1 MKRNWGDTKEHYK
14 MYKSG
19 KHWVY
24 AAITVFSLGFGGFTL
39 LDQTTVSANTADN
52 STVIVGQQGTNE
64 NQKLDSTEDQVKSD
78 STAATEK
85 EVATDDKAEQ
95 SDLISAKSTDS
106 KVTEDDK
113 AAQEKQ
119 EEQQEEQQEEDTTDS
134 SNQDKKVVNDAE
146 VASIPTNEQD
156 TNSNESQAKS
166 NADAQPQV
174 APTETSSAKDNET
187 TATQS
192 TQKADNSKKYQLSY
206 SDLLKE
212 LDETGNDYSHV
223 TKDNFK
229 DYFELNGDADYD
241 AKTGTVT
248 LTPNENNKVGNF
260 TLKNK
265 INLDYNFTLTGQVNL
280 GSDQGGA
287 DGIGLAF
294 HNGNINDVGIS
305 GGNNG
310 IAGLENAFG
319 FKLDTWHNDKSE
331 PNPSAVSD
339 SDKFGWAADPDTN
352 KQPFG
357 GFVETHYKHPLD
369 DSKYPEVWWA
379 ETAQNEGT
387 DGYQT
392 FGKTEIGSWHDF
404 TIDYNGT
411 THEMELTFTL
421 DSGKKLTWKKT
432 VDLSKFDG
440 DLAAFMMTAST
451 GGAKNQHQFRINEF
465 NYVASQKAKI
475 HYVDQDTNTELTVE
489 EVEGHSGETID
500 YSTEGKIKEYKKQ
513 GYVLESNEFAN
524 GVTYD
529 NDALTDQDFYVYF
542 THGTV
547 PVDPANPVEPNGPI
561 DPENPDGP
569 KYPSDINDRVQ
580 QKTITR
586 TIHYKDK
593 ETGKEIDKTVTQEVA
608 YKQVGIVDTV
618 TGDFLGYDT
627 TGDGKVDTQ
636 DSDKAWIAV
645 DDKNSFD
652 QVTSPDKSSLGYT
665 APDKAQV
672 DQKVVSHA
680 DENEEVTV
688 YYGHQTVPV
697 NPENPGQPGDPI
709 NPADPD
715 GPKWPADSGKE
726 SLTKPVKN
734 TVNYVDENGNK
745 LSDSREETVNFEH
758 SYTIDKV
765 TGEISN
771 EKWTPE
777 QTFKDATS
785 PEVHG
790 YHLQDQSQ
798 TTVKGQTVDHD
809 DKDLTTDVVYV
820 KNGTIPVDPAN
831 PVEPNGPIDPEN
843 PDGPKYPSD
852 INDRVQQKTIT
863 RTIHYKDKE
872 TGQEIDKTVT
882 QKVTYKQIGIVD
894 THTGEFLGYD
904 TNGDGKVDTQDSD
917 EAWVAVNDKDSF
929 DQVTSPDKNSLGYT
943 APDKAQV
950 EQKVVSHTDHDEEV
964 TIYYGHQTVPV
975 NPENPGQPGDPINPT
990 DPDGPKW
997 PADSGKES
1005 LTKPVKNTVNYV
1017 DENGNKLSDSREE
1030 TVNFEHSYTIDKVT
1044 GEISNEK
1051 WTPDQTFK
1059 DVASPE
1065 VHGYHLQDQSQT
1077 TVKGQTVGHDDKDL
1091 TTDVVYVKNGTIPVD
1106 PANPVEPNGPID
1118 PENPDGPKYPS
1129 DINDRVQQKTITRTI
1144 HYKDKETGKEIDK
1157 TVTQEVTYKQ
1167 IGVVDTHTGEFLGYD
1182 TTGDGKVDTQ
1192 DSDKAWIAVDD
1203 KNSFDQV
1210 TSPDKSSLGYTDPDK
1225 AQVDQ
1230 KAVSHA
1236 DESEEVTVYYGHQT
1250 VPVNPENPGQPGDPI
1265 NPADP
1270 DGPKWPA
1277 DSGKE
1282 SLTKPVKNTVNYV
1295 DENGNKLVDPHEETV
1310 NFEHSYTIDKV
1321 TGEISNEKWTPD
1333 QTFKDATSPEVHG
1346 YHLQDQSQTTVKGQ
1360 TVGHDDKD
1368 LTTDVVYVRD
1378 KGTVTISY
1386 VDRKGKEVAKG
1397 ENVNG
1402 NTGDKYT
1409 SDSKAVDGYVLV
1421 ETPANANGEIVKG
1434 NTQVTY
1440 VYAPVGNLVPSSED
1454 PDFPNP
1460 GNTQYP
1466 NDPTDPTKP
1475 GTVEVPDIPGYTP
1488 QYPDGTPVEPG
1499 TVITPEDPTKDTPIV
1514 YVRDKG
1520 SVEVNYVD
1528 QNGKHLTDTV
1538 KISGNTG
1545 DKYDSSS
1552 KVIPGYVLTEVPAN
1566 ASGEITKGE
1575 TTVTYVYTPVGS
1587 LVPSSEDPNFPNPG
1601 NTVYPNDPTDP
1612 NKVGTVIVPNVPGY
1626 TPYYNGNPVKPGTVL
1641 TPEDPTKDI
1650 NVIYVKDKEDTTV
1663 VSKDPGQP
1671 ETPNQ
1676 SNGSQVGGSQ
1686 VVYNNN
1692 KPNKVENIAHQSKNE
1707 LPQTGEKQNESNG
1720 VFATILAFVSVVLGM
1735 LGINKDK
1742 RRKKNF

>member
-1 MKRNWGDTKEHYK
+1 MQRGLRDIKEHYK
-14 MYKSG
+14 MYKAG

-24 AAITVFSLGFGGFTL
+24 AAITVFSLGVGGFSL
-39 LDQTTVSANTADN
+39 LDQTTVSADTVDN
-52 STVIVGQQGTNE
+52 SAVIAGQQKDTNE
-64 NQKLDSTEDQVKSD
+64 SQKLDSTKDQVKSD
-78 STAATEK
+78 TTTATEK
-85 EVATDDKAEQ
+85 EEVATDDKQADQ
-95 SDLISAKSTDS
+95 SDLTSTKSTDS
-106 KVTEDDK
+106 KATEDDK
-113 AAQEKQ
+113 TAQEKQ
-119 EEQQEEQQEEDTTDS
+119 GESQQEEQQDEDTTDS

-146 VASIPTNEQD
+146 VASVPINEQD
-156 TNSNESQAKS
+156 TNSDENQTSS
-166 NADAQPQV
+166 NIDAQKQK
-174 APTETSSAKDNET
+174 ATSAKDNET
-187 TATQS
+187 TATQPA
-192 TQKADNSKKYQLSY
+192 QKAESSKKYKLSY

-212 LDETGNDYSHV
+212 LEATDNDYSHV
-223 TKDNFK
+223 TKDNFE
-229 DYFELNGDADYD
+229 DYFYLNGNATYD
-241 AKTGTVT
+241 RKTGIVT
-248 LTPNENNKVGNF
+248 LTPDENDKVGNF

-265 INLDYNFTLTGQVNL
+265 INLGHNFKLTGQINL
-280 GSDQGGA
+280 GLHQNGA

-294 HNGNINDVGIS
+294 HNGNTNDIGVP

-310 IAGLENAFG
+310 IAGLKNAFG
-319 FKLDTWHNDKSE
+319 FKLDTWHNDPAA
-331 PNPSAVSD
+331 PNPSAPAAA
-339 SDKFGWAADPDTN
+339 DKFGWDKDPNTGRN
-352 KQPFG
+352 PFG
-357 GFVETHYKHPLD
+357 GFVETHYKHPFD
-369 DSKYPEVWWA
+369 NSKYDAVWWA
-379 ETAQNEGT
+379 ETAQNEGK
-387 DGYQT
+387 DGYQILT
-392 FGKTEIGSWHDF
+392 KDIIDGRFHDF
-404 TIDYNGT
+404 TIEYDGKSHVMTLTLQGNGQSWQWSK
-411 THEMELTFTL
+411 E
-421 DSGKKLTWKKT
+421 
-432 VDLSKFDG
+432 VNLSNFDNN
-440 DLAAFMMTAST
+440 LAAFMMTAST
-451 GGAKNQHQFRINEF
+451 GWATNKHQFKINEF
-465 NYVASQKAKI
+465 DYVASQKAVI
-475 HYVDQDTNTELTVE
+475 HYIDQNTGQELSVDH
-489 EVEGHSGETID
+489 VEGMAGETID
-500 YSTEGKIKEYKKQ
+500 YSTAGKIKEYKKQ

-524 GVTYD
+524 GGTYD

-645 DDKNSFD
+645 DDKDSFD

-672 DQKVVSHA
+672 DQKAVGHA
-680 DENEEVTV
+680 DESEEVTV
-688 YYGHQTVPV
+688 YYGHRTVPV
-697 NPENPGQPGDPI
+697 NPENPGRPGDPI

-745 LSDSREETVNFEH
+745 LAAPHEETVNFEH

-820 KNGTIPVDPAN
+820 
-831 PVEPNGPIDPEN
+831 
-843 PDGPKYPSD
+843 
-852 INDRVQQKTIT
+852 
-863 RTIHYKDKE
+863 
-872 TGQEIDKTVT
+872 
-882 QKVTYKQIGIVD
+882 
-894 THTGEFLGYD
+894 
-904 TNGDGKVDTQDSD
+904 
-917 EAWVAVNDKDSF
+917 
-929 DQVTSPDKNSLGYT
+929 
-943 APDKAQV
+943 
-950 EQKVVSHTDHDEEV
+950 
-964 TIYYGHQTVPV
+964 
-975 NPENPGQPGDPINPT
+975 
-990 DPDGPKW
+990 
-997 PADSGKES
+997 
-1005 LTKPVKNTVNYV
+1005 
-1017 DENGNKLSDSREE
+1017 
-1030 TVNFEHSYTIDKVT
+1030 
-1044 GEISNEK
+1044 
-1051 WTPDQTFK
+1051 
-1059 DVASPE
+1059 
-1065 VHGYHLQDQSQT
+1065 
-1077 TVKGQTVGHDDKDL
+1077 
-1091 TTDVVYVKNGTIPVD
+1091 
-1106 PANPVEPNGPID
+1106 
-1118 PENPDGPKYPS
+1118 
-1129 DINDRVQQKTITRTI
+1129 
-1144 HYKDKETGKEIDK
+1144 
-1157 TVTQEVTYKQ
+1157 
-1167 IGVVDTHTGEFLGYD
+1167 
-1182 TTGDGKVDTQ
+1182 
-1192 DSDKAWIAVDD
+1192 
-1203 KNSFDQV
+1203 
-1210 TSPDKSSLGYTDPDK
+1210 
-1225 AQVDQ
+1225 
-1230 KAVSHA
+1230 
-1236 DESEEVTVYYGHQT
+1236 
-1250 VPVNPENPGQPGDPI
+1250 
-1265 NPADP
+1265 
-1270 DGPKWPA
+1270 
-1277 DSGKE
+1277 
-1282 SLTKPVKNTVNYV
+1282 
-1295 DENGNKLVDPHEETV
+1295 
-1310 NFEHSYTIDKV
+1310 
-1321 TGEISNEKWTPD
+1321 
-1333 QTFKDATSPEVHG
+1333 
-1346 YHLQDQSQTTVKGQ
+1346 
-1360 TVGHDDKD
+1360 
-1368 LTTDVVYVRD
+1368 RD

-1386 VDRKGKEVAKG
+1386 VDQKGKEVAKG

-1460 GNTQYP
+1460 GNTKYPNDPTDPSTVGTVTVPEVPGYTPEDSEGNPVTPGTVITPEDPTKDTPIVYVRDKGTVTISYVDQNGKEVAPGENVAGNTGDKYTSASKTVDGYVLVKSPTNANGEIVKGDTKVTYVYAPVGNLVPSSEDPNFPNPGNTQYP

-1499 TVITPEDPTKDTPIV
+1499 TVIIPEDPTKDTPIV

-1538 KISGNTG
+1538 KINGNTG

-1650 NVIYVKDKEDTTV
+1650 NVVYVKDKEDTTV

-1676 SNGSQVGGSQ
+1676 SNDSQVGGSQ

-1735 LGINKDK
+1735 LGINIDK
-1742 RRKKNF
+1742 RSKKNF